1 MQRLKNCTILYI
13 EDDDITRDNISQYLK
28 RVCRELLI
36 AKDGKEGFELFEQ
49 HKADIIITDIE
60 MPKLDGLEMAKKI
73 RKLSLKTQI
82 IITTGFTSPQYLME
96 AVNLKLTKYIIKP
109 ISLVKLSQALKECEE
124 FLKNEIKT
132 KKYFNQ
138 NSSYDTSTKELSI
151 NHQIVPLSK
160 TERSLLETLIKNYP
174 AATSYE
180 AIEANVYNFVSSKN
194 AIKLLIK
201 ALRTKLGKE
210 NIINI
215 SGYGYNIKIEPLDE

>member
-28 RVCRELLI
+28 RVCKELLI
-36 AKDGKEGFELFEQ
+36 AKDGNEGFELFKQ

-138 NSSYDTSTKELSI
+138 NSSYDICTKELSI

-160 TERSLLETLIKNYP
+160 TERALLETLIKNYP

-180 AIEANVYNFVSSKN
+180 AIEANVYDFVSSKN

-201 ALRTKLGKE
+201 ALRAKLGKE